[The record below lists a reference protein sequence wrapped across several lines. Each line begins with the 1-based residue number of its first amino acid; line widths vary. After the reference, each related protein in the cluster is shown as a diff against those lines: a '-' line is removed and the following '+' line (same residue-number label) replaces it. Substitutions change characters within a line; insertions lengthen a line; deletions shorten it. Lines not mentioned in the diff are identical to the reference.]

1 MYMMPK
7 KLLRVAQKTVVSIK
21 KIFHMEVTLCTKIM
35 RVTEKCGSNKKN
47 YVTPKRERLNMF
59 SVAEKRSTC

>member
-21 KIFHMEVTLCTKIM
+21 KIFHIEVTLCTKIM
-35 RVTEKCGSNKKN
+35 RVTEKYVVATKKI
-47 YVTPKRERLNMF
+47 M
-59 SVAEKRSTC
+59 